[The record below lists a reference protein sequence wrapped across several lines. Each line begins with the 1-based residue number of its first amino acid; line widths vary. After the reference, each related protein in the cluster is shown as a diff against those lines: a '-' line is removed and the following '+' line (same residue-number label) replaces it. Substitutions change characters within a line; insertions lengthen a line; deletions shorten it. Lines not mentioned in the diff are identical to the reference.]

1 MEEKNTTKK
10 KEKRGS
16 FIFYR
21 SWKDGNFHLSKK
33 NLGELYIVLVDY
45 ALDRKKPK
53 LKDLPKCVQGA
64 FIAIQPLIDKDY
76 QRYENGVKGGAPL
89 ANSNAK
95 KKQPENNQ
103 KTTDTQL
110 QFNLE
115 TTEIQPNDNQ
125 KTTEI
130 QPKNNRAHINTN
142 INNNIDNLNCNLL
155 VSSKENIFNN
165 YDACAHARVSE
176 KSETERK
183 PFKDLYSE
191 VFEYG
196 LTDNFLKPANEVI
209 DTMIEAFNQATTPA
223 GLKFNQKTYSASK
236 LIDEFIGIDAD
247 SFRSIVTQLRFN
259 EEIDN
264 RALYIL
270 GCIVK
275 ASKPAN
281 NNSPD
286 KVEKF
291 KKNLLGE
298 IK

>member
-115 TTEIQPNDNQ
+115 TTEN
-125 KTTEI
+125 
-130 QPKNNRAHINTN
+130 QPKNNPPHINTNTN
-142 INNNIDNLNCNLL
+142 INNNINNSNCNLK
-155 VSSKENIFNN
+155 VSKKEEINN
-165 YDACAHARVSE
+165 LDNKTARVHACGNVDSIDSYD
-176 KSETERK
+176 KIVA
-183 PFKDLYSE
+183 DLCVDE
-191 VFEYG
+191 GVRPMLFEFIKHCQLNG
-196 LTDNFLKPANEVI
+196 KIVTNHKLTDIIIRLDASYGRNEQAKIDSLKRAISSGCFDVI
-209 DTMIEAFNQATTPA
+209 E
-223 GLKFNQKTYSASK
+223 G
-236 LIDEFIGIDAD
+236 
-247 SFRSIVTQLRFN
+247 
-259 EEIDN
+259 
-264 RALYIL
+264 
-270 GCIVK
+270 
-275 ASKPAN
+275 
-281 NNSPD
+281 
-286 KVEKF
+286 
-291 KKNLLGE
+291 KK
-298 IK
+298 